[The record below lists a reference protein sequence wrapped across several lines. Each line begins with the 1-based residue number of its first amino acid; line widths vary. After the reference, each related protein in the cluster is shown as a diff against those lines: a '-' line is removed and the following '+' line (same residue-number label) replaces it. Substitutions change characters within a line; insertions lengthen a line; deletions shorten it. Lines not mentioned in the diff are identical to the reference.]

1 MSVAARNSGAAESS
15 DRSAPHNLA
24 NDALMDRLVEVQS
37 RARALMREHKIAS
50 ANISVMAWQAEQ
62 AIVDPTVR
70 AEFLRLLIDLHEFGR
85 RARQRGLLVAPQDRS
100 AKDDAPGT
108 DQPPPSAPTVGNR
121 GTRMFA
127 SDEEGADGVS
137 VDASRALF
145 EYLDR

>member
-1 MSVAARNSGAAESS
+1 MSEAARSSGAAESS

-50 ANISVMAWQAEQ
+50 ANISIMAWQAEQ
-62 AIVDPTVR
+62 AIADPTVR

-85 RARQRGLLVAPQDRS
+85 RARQRGLLVASQDRS
-100 AKDDAPGT
+100 AMADDPGT
-108 DQPPPSAPTVGNR
+108 DQPPPNAPIVGDR

-127 SDEEGADGVS
+127 SDEEGADSVS